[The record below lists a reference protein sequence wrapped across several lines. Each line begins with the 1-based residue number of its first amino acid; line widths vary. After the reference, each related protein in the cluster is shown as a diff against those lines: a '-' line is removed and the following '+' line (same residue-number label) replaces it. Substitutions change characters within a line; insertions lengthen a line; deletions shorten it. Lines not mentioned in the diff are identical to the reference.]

1 MFAVKSYKH
10 QTLPFS
16 FLVVFADGGA
26 YYRATDLQRAFQV
39 TNISRPL
46 ASCRGETVRF
56 RMLRDRYA
64 IPAAAYSGVIGTEAS
79 LLTLAGLKTFAN
91 YGTLSLSPVYKWV
104 TEELPRLVE
113 ADMGKYP
120 NVPDSIPPNSS
131 RRTAR
136 VQLLE
141 EKLENQ
147 ADVLRQVLL
156 MLDAVEK
163 RLDMLERRMQ

>member
-64 IPAAAYSGVIGTEAS
+64 IPAAAYSGVIGAEAS

-113 ADMGKYP
+113 ADMA
-120 NVPDSIPPNSS
+120 SILMCLTVY
-131 RRTAR
+131 RRTHPAAR
-136 VQLLE
+136 HE
-141 EKLENQ
+141 CSC
-147 ADVLRQVLL
+147 LR
-156 MLDAVEK
+156 
-163 RLDMLERRMQ
+163 RSWRIRRMCSVRFC